1 MANQLTKILIR
12 RGSDIQR
19 KTANTVG
26 IAFDLGEPAFTF
38 DTKRLYVG
46 DGITSGGIPVGVRN
60 LGSVSSLFGNDT
72 NGFSTEAV
80 NVFSLSGCEVGD
92 LIYDRTTRVLYSLSA
107 RSNNPPNPP
116 LSANLTKY
124 DTAALVDGSYITYN
138 TSNQLTLVNNSI
150 DPTKVSSSIAVPG
163 GGLQKVSNVAG
174 INIAPNGVINTMLDN
189 MPGNSTKINN
199 TGSSKTPNDVV
210 VGVNQ
215 VVGRTATS
223 ALTAVNFSDVVAAA
237 DFYGTNGIFINKASG
252 TPIVSLSS
260 AVFTLAGNTV
270 TISQPLTLTQT
281 LRVNGAAIVGSSLS
295 ALGLIYSANDI
306 IAFSTSDVS
315 LKENIKTI
323 SSPLD
328 KLNRISGYNFDWK
341 PSEYEHLKGSDV
353 GVLAHE
359 VEQIIPEAVTTRSN
373 GIKAVNYTKV
383 IPLLIE
389 SIKELKQQI
398 IELKNEKL

>member
-12 RGSDIQR
+12 RGSDVQR

-60 LGSVSSLFGNDT
+60 LGSVGSLFGNDT

-138 TSNQLTLVNNSI
+138 TSSQLTLIDNSI
-150 DPTKVSSSIAVPG
+150 DPTKVSSSIAAPG

-174 INIAPNGVINTMLDN
+174 INIAPNGVLNTMLDN

-199 TGSSKTPNDVV
+199 TGSSNTPNDVV
-210 VGVNQ
+210 VGINQ

-223 ALTAVNFSDVVAAA
+223 ALTAINFSEVVAAA
-237 DFYGTNGIFINKASG
+237 DFYGTNGIVINRSSG
-252 TPIVSLSS
+252 TPVISLSS
-260 AVFTLAGNTV
+260 AAFTLASNTI
-270 TISQPLTLTQT
+270 TMSQPLTLTQT
-281 LRVNGAAIVGSSLS
+281 LRGNGAAVFGSTLS
-295 ALGLIYSANDI
+295 AIGIISSSSDI

-328 KLNRISGYNFDWK
+328 KLNKISGYNFDWK
-341 PSEYEHLKGSDV
+341 TSEYDHLKGSDV

-359 VEQIIPEAVTTRSN
+359 VEQIIPEAVTTRPN

-389 SIKELKQQI
+389 SIKQLKQEI
-398 IELKNEKL
+398 TELKNEKL

>member
-60 LGSVSSLFGNDT
+60 LGSVGSLFGNDT

-80 NVFSLSGCEVGD
+80 NVFTLSGCEVGD

-124 DTAALVDGSYITYN
+124 DTAALVDGSYIAYN
-138 TSNQLTLVNNSI
+138 TASQLTIVNNSI
-150 DPTKVSSSIAVPG
+150 DPTKVSSSIAAPG
-163 GGLQKVSNVAG
+163 GGLQKISNVAG
-174 INIAPNGVINTMLDN
+174 INIATNGVINTMLDN

-199 TGSSKTPNDVV
+199 TGSSNSPNDVV

-223 ALTAVNFSDVVAAA
+223 ALTAINFSEVVAAA

-252 TPIVSLSS
+252 TPVVSLSS
-260 AVFTLAGNTV
+260 AVFTLASNTV
-270 TISQPLTLTQT
+270 TISQPLLLTQA
-281 LRVNGAAIVGSSLS
+281 LRGNGAAVFGSTLS
-295 ALGLIYSANDI
+295 AIGIISSSSDI

-341 PSEYEHLKGSDV
+341 PSEYDHLKGSDV

-359 VEQIIPEAVTTRSN
+359 VEQIIPEAVTTRPN

-398 IELKNEKL
+398 IDLKNEKL

>member
-12 RGSDIQR
+12 RGSDVQR

-60 LGSVSSLFGNDT
+60 LGSVGSLFGNDT

-124 DTAALVDGSYITYN
+124 DTAALVDGSYIAYN
-138 TSNQLTLVNNSI
+138 TSNQLTIVDNSI
-150 DPTKVSSSIAVPG
+150 DPTKVSSSIAAPG

-199 TGSSKTPNDVV
+199 TGSSNTPNDVV
-210 VGVNQ
+210 VGINQ

-223 ALTAVNFSDVVAAA
+223 ALTAINFSEVVAAA
-237 DFYGTNGIFINKASG
+237 DFYGTNGIVINRSSG
-252 TPIVSLSS
+252 TPVISLSS
-260 AVFTLAGNTV
+260 AAFTLATNTI
-270 TISQPLTLTQT
+270 TMSQPLLLTQT
-281 LRVNGAAIVGSSLS
+281 LRGNGAVVFGSTLS
-295 ALGLIYSANDI
+295 AIGIISSSSDI

-341 PSEYEHLKGSDV
+341 PSEYDHLKGSDV

-359 VEQIIPEAVTTRSN
+359 VEQIIPEAVTTRPN

-398 IELKNEKL
+398 IDLKNEKL

>member
-60 LGSVSSLFGNDT
+60 LGSVGTLFGNDT

-80 NVFSLSGCEVGD
+80 NVFTLSGCEVGD

-124 DTAALVDGSYITYN
+124 DTAALVDGSYIAYN
-138 TSNQLTLVNNSI
+138 TASQLTIVNNSI
-150 DPTKVSSSIAVPG
+150 DPTKVSSSIAAPG
-163 GGLQKVSNVAG
+163 GGLQKISNVAG
-174 INIAPNGVINTMLDN
+174 INIATNGVINTMLDN

-199 TGSSKTPNDVV
+199 TGSSNSPNDVV
-210 VGVNQ
+210 VGINQ

-223 ALTAVNFSDVVAAA
+223 ALTSINFSDVIAAA
-237 DFYGTNGIFINKASG
+237 DFYGTNGIFVDKSSG
-252 TPIVSLSS
+252 TPVITLSS
-260 AVFTLAGNTV
+260 AAFTLVSNTI
-270 TISQPLTLTQT
+270 TMSQPLLLTQT
-281 LRVNGAAIVGSSLS
+281 LRGNGAVVFGSTLS
-295 ALGLIYSANDI
+295 AIGIISSSSDI

-341 PSEYEHLKGSDV
+341 PSEYDHLKGSDV

-359 VEQIIPEAVTTRSN
+359 VEQIIPEAVTTRPN

-398 IELKNEKL
+398 IDLKNEKL

>member
-12 RGSDIQR
+12 RGSDVQR

-80 NVFSLSGCEVGD
+80 NVFTLSGCEVGD

-138 TSNQLTLVNNSI
+138 TSNELTLVNNSI
-150 DPTKVSSSIAVPG
+150 DPTKVSSSIAAPG
-163 GGLQKVSNVAG
+163 GGLQKISNVAG
-174 INIAPNGVINTMLDN
+174 INIATNGVINTMLDN

-199 TGSSKTPNDVV
+199 TGSSNSPNDVV

-223 ALTAVNFSDVVAAA
+223 ALTAINFSDVIAAA
-237 DFYGTNGIFINKASG
+237 DFYGTNGIFVDKSSG
-252 TPIVSLSS
+252 TPVISLSS
-260 AVFTLAGNTV
+260 AAFTLVSNTI
-270 TISQPLTLTQT
+270 TMSQPLLLTQT
-281 LRVNGAAIVGSSLS
+281 LRGNGAAVFGSTLS
-295 ALGLIYSANDI
+295 AIGIISSSSDI

-341 PSEYEHLKGSDV
+341 PSEYDHLKGSDV

-359 VEQIIPEAVTTRSN
+359 VEQIIPEAVTTRPN

>member
-12 RGSDIQR
+12 RGSDVQR

-60 LGSVSSLFGNDT
+60 LGSVGSLFGNDT

-80 NVFSLSGCEVGD
+80 NVFALSGCEVGD
-92 LIYDRTTRVLYSLSA
+92 IIYDRTTRVLYSLSA

-124 DTAALVDGSYITYN
+124 DTAALVDESYIAYN
-138 TSNQLTLVNNSI
+138 TSNQLTIIDNSI
-150 DPTKVSSSIAVPG
+150 DPTKVSSSLAAPG
-163 GGLQKVSNVAG
+163 GGLQKVSSVAG
-174 INIAPNGVINTMLDN
+174 INIAPNGVLNSMLNN
-189 MPGNSTKINN
+189 MPGNSVKINN
-199 TGSSKTPNDVV
+199 TGSTNIPTDVI
-210 VGVNQ
+210 VNPKQ

-223 ALTAVNFSDVVAAA
+223 GLTAINFNDIIVAA
-237 DFYGTNGIFINKASG
+237 DFNGSNGIGIDRSSG
-252 TPIVSLSS
+252 TPVISLSS
-260 AVFTLAGNTV
+260 NVFTLASNT
-270 TISQPLTLTQT
+270 IAILQPLTLSQT
-281 LRVNGAAIVGSSLS
+281 LRVNGIVNLGSTLS
-295 ALGLIYSANDI
+295 ASGIIYSSNDI
-306 IAFSTSDVS
+306 VAFSTSDVS

-328 KLNRISGYNFDWK
+328 KLNKISGYNFDWK
-341 PSEYEHLKGSDV
+341 TSEYEHLKGSDV

-389 SIKELKQQI
+389 SIKELKQEI
-398 IELKNEKL
+398 KELKNEKL